1 MSFTIVAVKLPWYGA
16 GWRGRTKREMRSE
29 IASLLLPKK
38 KEIKIRTKRQ
48 DEALMA

>member
-38 KEIKIRTKRQ
+38 KRNKNKNQKTR
-48 DEALMA
+48 